1 MEELTIII
9 IIYFVFLIGESPKS
23 PTKKKPVVDDDSWRC
38 GGCIVD
44 NRQKVIDYYQD
55 KIKRGRISAPS
66 FFIT

>member
-23 PTKKKPVVDDDSWRC
+23 PTKKKPVVDDIC

-44 NRQKVIDYYQD
+44 NRQKVDD
-55 KIKRGRISAPS
+55 
-66 FFIT
+66 